1 MSVELGRDLIRTQ
14 DQMGPRDTS
23 NLVFKLFN
31 AQIPKVY
38 ATVKRTTQNIGHAFT
53 VGHAVNGIVGTA
65 NGVDGSQILIGSAYL
80 AAESDPETIVSTEN
94 TFVEGLRDTEYIDTT
109 LTTATVNTTTFKVTF

>member
-1 MSVELGRDLIRTQ
+1 M
-14 DQMGPRDTS
+14 
-23 NLVFKLFN
+23 
-31 AQIPKVY
+31 
-38 ATVKRTTQNIGHAFT
+38 
-53 VGHAVNGIVGTA
+53 
-65 NGVDGSQILIGSAYL
+65 